1 MHPNLARYTGRVLF
15 LWLVSASILLTVGS
29 VGLAQRSGARPAD
42 TTDPNDPSNQER
54 TNRTD
59 LRNREWLLEN
69 TRKPVRKPGL
79 GPSPSAAPQIQTDF
93 ERIQFINR
101 DMMKS
106 VLVDH
111 IVDHKQIRKTV
122 GEIRKRATRLR
133 ENLAYPEP
141 EDPHDANTPTLGN
154 SDIRELLVEMDNSL
168 MSFVTNPIFQLNQQV
183 VKADLARK
191 ASADLR
197 SVIEYSNKITKL
209 LESSDQH

>member
-1 MHPNLARYTGRVLF
+1 MHPNFARYTGRVF
-15 LWLVSASILLTVGS
+15 VSASILLAVAG
-29 VGLAQRSGARPAD
+29 VVLPQRSGRPAES
-42 TTDPNDPSNQER
+42 TDPNDPANQER
-54 TNRTD
+54 TNKTD

-79 GPSPSAAPQIQTDF
+79 GPSQSAAPQIQADF

-106 VLVDH
+106 VLVDTV
-111 IVDHKQIRKTV
+111 VDHKQIRKTV
-122 GEIRKRATRLR
+122 GEIRKRATRLK
-133 ENLAYPEP
+133 ENLAYPEA
-141 EDPHDANTPTLGN
+141 ENPHDANAPAPGY
-154 SDIRELLVEMDNSL
+154 SDIRQLLVEMDNSL

-209 LESSDQH
+209 LDSSNKQ

>member
-1 MHPNLARYTGRVLF
+1 MYPNLARYTGRVLF
-15 LWLVSASILLTVGS
+15 LWLVSASILLAVAS
-29 VGLAQRSGARPAD
+29 VGLAQRSGARPVE
-42 TTDPNDPSNQER
+42 TTDPNDPANQDR

-69 TRKPVRKPGL
+69 NRKPVRKPGL
-79 GPSPSAAPQIQTDF
+79 GPSQSAAPQIQADF

-106 VLVDH
+106 ILVDH
-111 IVDHKQIRKTV
+111 VVDNQQIRKTV
-122 GEIRKRATRLR
+122 GEIRKRATRLK

-141 EDPHDANTPTLGN
+141 EDLHDAKTPPPGHL
-154 SDIRELLVEMDNSL
+154 DIRELLVEMDNSL

-197 SVIEYSNKITKL
+197 SVIEYSVKITKL
-209 LESSDQH
+209 LESSDRH